1 MIGIENT
8 KYEVKGTSKF
18 KKQLKK
24 AVKQVKDVNKLITV
38 LNVLANGE
46 TLEEKYNNHKLINN
60 NYYKNCLE
68 CYIEPDW
75 LLIYKY
81 NNDQLLLILLGTGSH
96 SELFD
101 K

>member
-1 MIGIENT
+1 MIGIENA
-8 KYEVKGTSKF
+8 KYEVKGTTRF

-24 AVKQVKDVNKLITV
+24 AVKQGKDVNKLLKV

-46 TLEEKYNNHKLINN
+46 ILEEKYHNHKLINN
-60 NYYKNCLE
+60 NYYKDCLE
-68 CYIEPDW
+68 CHIEPDW
-75 LLIYKY
+75 LLVYKY
-81 NNDQLLLILLGTGSH
+81 YDDQLLLLLLGTGSH